1 MITSSTNPKVKYVKR
16 LQNDRRFRHLEHTFV
31 VEGTRWL
38 SELIP
43 HSPEPRQ
50 TFYTEKWLE
59 TADNAQILQ
68 QIKGL
73 KQVVDQSV
81 MAAMSATEAAPGV
94 LSLLPMSALPL
105 PSNPKLFLI
114 LDGVANP
121 GNMGTMLR
129 TAGAAGVD
137 GVFLAP
143 GCVDLYNPKVVRGG
157 MGIHLRLPILRLD
170 WDEIARRVAGFGV
183 WLAVVTDGVAYTAV
197 NWQQPS
203 ALIIGNEANGVGED
217 AERLANGRLTIPMH
231 AQTESLNAAVAAA
244 IILFEA
250 VKEGVGSRE

>member
-1 MITSSTNPKVKYVKR
+1 MITSGTNPKVKYVKR

-38 SELIP
+38 SELITC
-43 HSPEPRQ
+43 SLEPQQ
-50 TFYTEKWLE
+50 TFYTEKWLK
-59 TADNAQILQ
+59 TADNIQILQ
-68 QIKGL
+68 QVEGL
-73 KQVVDQSV
+73 KQVVDHSV
-81 MAAMSATEAAPGV
+81 MAAMSATETAPGV
-94 LSLLPMSALPL
+94 LSLLPMVAVPL
-105 PSNPKLFLI
+105 PPKPRLILI

-157 MGIHLRLPILRLD
+157 MGIHLRLPILRFD
-170 WDEIARRVAGFGV
+170 WDGIATRVAGFAV
-183 WLAVVTDGVAYTAV
+183 WLAVVADGVTYTAV
-197 NWQQPS
+197 NWQHPS
-203 ALIIGNEANGVGED
+203 ALIIGNEAQGVGED
-217 AERLANGRLTIPMH
+217 AEKLANGRLTIPMH

-250 VKEGVGSRE
+250 LKSPIL